1 MQKVG
6 GKWYG
11 FNRGLSTLFAEVENR
26 RGRARRALSP
36 PAHHAWAE
44 FGGCGVEKPHCENV
58 RLLSPQTFALSL
70 SFHGVSRPETA
81 GTGAALNRAKGAPPL
96 ARPCPTTSPALPTRE
111 PHPFARRAPR
121 GRCTTA
127 QWAVSERRESR
138 KLGAPAAD
146 TGLCAR
152 RVGCGHQPPDSATPP
167 PNHQCPPPQQRI
179 GQASGTLALG
189 GQWAGQ
195 RSL

>member
-44 FGGCGVEKPHCENV
+44 FGGCGVEKPHSENV
-58 RLLSPQTFALSL
+58 RLLSPQTFALSCL
-70 SFHGVSRPETA
+70 STASGRDRWHGCRSQPCKKVPRRSPAT
-81 GTGAALNRAKGAPPL
+81 
-96 ARPCPTTSPALPTRE
+96 CPTTSPALRTRE
-111 PHPFARRAPR
+111 PRPFARWAPR

>member
-81 GTGAALNRAKGAPPL
+81 GTGAALNRAKRCPAARPPHVPPL
-96 ARPCPTTSPALPTRE
+96 APPSAHESLALS
-111 PHPFARRAPR
+111 HAGPR
-121 GRCTTA
+121 GGDA
-127 QWAVSERRESR
+127 QQLS
-138 KLGAPAAD
+138 
-146 TGLCAR
+146 
-152 RVGCGHQPPDSATPP
+152 
-167 PNHQCPPPQQRI
+167 
-179 GQASGTLALG
+179 GQ
-189 GQWAGQ
+189 
-195 RSL
+195 